1 MSGKDVKSRV
11 NRILTVVLFACL
23 VVAVGVTVYIVVTPH
38 VGERFTEFYLL
49 GPSGKAYGYPTNLTV
64 GESGTVII
72 GVVNHEYENVSYRVV
87 AVLDNETVGVIDGI
101 MLEHEEVWEQNFT
114 FTAEK
119 AGERLKLE
127 FFLFREGV
135 EEPYQSL
142 HLWVTVRQEG

>member
-1 MSGKDVKSRV
+1 MKSRV

-87 AVLDNETVGVIDGI
+87 VVFDNETVGVIDGI
-101 MLEHEEVWEQNFT
+101 MLEHEEVWERNFT